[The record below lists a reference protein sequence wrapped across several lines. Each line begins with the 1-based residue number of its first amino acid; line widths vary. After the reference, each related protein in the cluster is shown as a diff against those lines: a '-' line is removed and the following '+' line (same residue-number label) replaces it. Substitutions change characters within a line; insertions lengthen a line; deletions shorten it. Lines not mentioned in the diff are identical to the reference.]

1 MPSIFLS
8 HSSGDGLVGRIR
20 DKLYDKLTAQG
31 FEVLLDRE
39 LLSGGMEW
47 RPALHRWLGEC
58 DGAVILFSQAAL
70 DSAWV
75 LKESTILTWRRSLG
89 SKVKVLPV
97 LVGCRRE
104 QVVEHRAFKPL
115 DLGSLQFLRFDET
128 APREQANKM
137 LIDALIGELA
147 SLQPDAS
154 DAPLRAWIRDVALLL
169 SKVDPADH
177 LKDAARVLDID
188 ADARSRFEE
197 LQLRSPTNCCMSAC
211 RKPRGL
217 SSCFARAWTRSGSN
231 GSWGWSFRHGFRS
244 RRLRTYSMFSVDHRV

>member
-8 HSSGDGLVGRIR
+8 HSYGDGLVGRIR

-58 DGAVILFSQAAL
+58 DGAVILFSKAAL

-89 SKVKVLPV
+89 SKVRVLPV

-104 QVVEHRAFKPL
+104 QVVEHSAFKPL
-115 DLGSLQFLRFDET
+115 DL
-128 APREQANKM
+128 
-137 LIDALIGELA
+137 
-147 SLQPDAS
+147 
-154 DAPLRAWIRDVALLL
+154 
-169 SKVDPADH
+169 
-177 LKDAARVLDID
+177 
-188 ADARSRFEE
+188 
-197 LQLRSPTNCCMSAC
+197 
-211 RKPRGL
+211 
-217 SSCFARAWTRSGSN
+217 
-231 GSWGWSFRHGFRS
+231 
-244 RRLRTYSMFSVDHRV
+244 